1 MYNIKRLIELGKKY
15 LNDKSVNDDL
25 KELLL
30 NNLMDDYNLSG
41 QLVYSEDLYD
51 VLGIDKKFWVLDD
64 MIKVGYEINKIA
76 GLNPLQNLNHKNYRL
91 FANLS
96 AIAEYM
102 LVTPVQ
108 YVTYKRYG
116 LYDSNYNVTSTLARL
131 IDKISNSV
139 DDADVYMRILRVE
152 MQYLIDT
159 YGTIEIDLSDKYVNK
174 LDINKLVP
182 KEYIESDHKYLNDD
196 LMNIIENLISACHKK
211 YRSKRHYRNVRDTL
225 DISSADS
232 VDEIK
237 DRIADKSL
245 DIDKTIELLKE
256 LQAKLKTL

>member
-1 MYNIKRLIELGKKY
+1 MYNIERLIELGKKY
-15 LNDKSVNDDL
+15 LNDKNVNDDL
-25 KELLL
+25 KVLLL
-30 NNLMDDYNLSG
+30 DNLMDDYNLSG

-96 AIAEYM
+96 TILEYM
-102 LVTPVQ
+102 LVIPVQ

-116 LYDSNYNVTSTLARL
+116 LYDSSYNVTSTLARL
-131 IDKISNSV
+131 IDKISNN
-139 DDADVYMRILRVE
+139 DDGDVYLRVLRVE

-159 YGTIEIDLSDKYVNK
+159 YGTIDIDLSDKYANK
-174 LDINKLVP
+174 LDINKLVL
-182 KEYIESDHKYLNDD
+182 KEYMESDRKYLNND
-196 LMNIIENLISACHKK
+196 LINIIENLVSTCHKNIEVNGIM
-211 YRSKRHYRNVRDTL
+211 RNVRDAL
-225 DISSADS
+225 DVSSADS

-237 DRIADKSL
+237 DRIDDKSL

>member
-1 MYNIKRLIELGKKY
+1 
-15 LNDKSVNDDL
+15 
-25 KELLL
+25 
-30 NNLMDDYNLSG
+30 MDDYNLSG

-102 LVTPVQ
+102 LVIPVQ

-131 IDKISNSV
+131 IDKISNS
-139 DDADVYMRILRVE
+139 DDADVYLRVLRVE
-152 MQYLIDT
+152 IQYLIDT
-159 YGTIEIDLSDKYVNK
+159 YGTIDIDLSDKYANK
-174 LDINKLVP
+174 LDINKLVL
-182 KEYIESDHKYLNDD
+182 KEYMESDRKYLNND
-196 LMNIIENLISACHKK
+196 LINIIENLVSTCHKK
-211 YRSKRHYRNVRDTL
+211 Y
-225 DISSADS
+225 
-232 VDEIK
+232 
-237 DRIADKSL
+237 
-245 DIDKTIELLKE
+245 
-256 LQAKLKTL
+256 

>member
-1 MYNIKRLIELGKKY
+1 MYNIKKLIELCKKY
-15 LNDKSVNDDL
+15 LNDKNVNNDL

-30 NNLMDDYNLSG
+30 DSLIDDYNLSG
-41 QLVYSEDLYD
+41 QLIYSEDLYD

-64 MIKVGYEINKIA
+64 MIKVGYAINKIA
-76 GLNPLQNLNHKNYRL
+76 GLDPLQNLNHKNYRL

-102 LVTPVQ
+102 LVIPVQ

-131 IDKISNSV
+131 IDKISNS
-139 DDADVYMRILRVE
+139 DDADVYLRVLRVE
-152 MQYLIDT
+152 IQYLIDT
-159 YGTIEIDLSDKYVNK
+159 YGTIEIDLSDKYANK
-174 LDINKLVP
+174 LDINKLVL
-182 KEYIESDHKYLNDD
+182 KEYMESDRKYLNND
-196 LMNIIENLISACHKK
+196 LMNIIENLISTCHKNIEVNGIM
-211 YRSKRHYRNVRDTL
+211 RNVRDAL
-225 DISSADS
+225 DVSSADS

-237 DRIADKSL
+237 DRIDDKSL

>member
-1 MYNIKRLIELGKKY
+1 MYNIERLIELGKKY
-15 LNDKSVNDDL
+15 LNDKNVNNDL

-30 NNLMDDYNLSG
+30 DSLMDDYNLSG

-102 LVTPVQ
+102 LVIPVQ
-108 YVTYKRYG
+108 YATYKRYG
-116 LYDSNYNVTSTLARL
+116 LYDSNYNVTSTLVRL
-131 IDKISNSV
+131 IDKISNSA
-139 DDADVYMRILRVE
+139 DDADVYMRVLRVE

-159 YGTIEIDLSDKYVNK
+159 YGTIEIDLSDKYANK
-174 LDINKLVP
+174 LDMNKLVP
-182 KEYIESDHKYLNDD
+182 KEYMESDRKYLNNN
-196 LMNIIENLISACHKK
+196 LMNIIENLVSTCHKNIEVNGIM
-211 YRSKRHYRNVRDTL
+211 RNVRDAL
-225 DISSADS
+225 DVSSADS

-237 DRIADKSL
+237 GRIDDKSL

>member
-1 MYNIKRLIELGKKY
+1 MYNIERLIELGKKY
-15 LNDKSVNDDL
+15 LNDKNVNNDL

-41 QLVYSEDLYD
+41 QLIYSEDLYD

-64 MIKVGYEINKIA
+64 MIKVGYKINKIA

-96 AIAEYM
+96 TIAEYI
-102 LVTPVQ
+102 LVIPVQ

-131 IDKISNSV
+131 IDKISNS
-139 DDADVYMRILRVE
+139 DDADVYLRVLRVE

-159 YGTIEIDLSDKYVNK
+159 YGTIEIDLSDKYANK
-174 LDINKLVP
+174 LDINKLVL
-182 KEYIESDHKYLNDD
+182 KEYMESDHKYLNND
-196 LMNIIENLISACHKK
+196 LMNIIENLISTCHKNIEVNDIM
-211 YRSKRHYRNVRDTL
+211 RNVRDAL
-225 DISSADS
+225 DVSSADS

-237 DRIADKSL
+237 DKIDDKSL

>member
-1 MYNIKRLIELGKKY
+1 MYNIERLIELGKKY
-15 LNDKSVNDDL
+15 LNDKNVNNDL

-30 NNLMDDYNLSG
+30 NNLMDGYNLSG

-96 AIAEYM
+96 TIAEYI
-102 LVTPVQ
+102 LVIPVQ

-131 IDKISNSV
+131 IDKISNS
-139 DDADVYMRILRVE
+139 DDADVYLRVLRVE
-152 MQYLIDT
+152 IQYLIDT
-159 YGTIEIDLSDKYVNK
+159 YGTIDIDLSDKYANK
-174 LDINKLVP
+174 LDINKLVL
-182 KEYIESDHKYLNDD
+182 KEYMESDRKYLNND
-196 LMNIIENLISACHKK
+196 LINIIENLVSTCHKNIEVNGIM
-211 YRSKRHYRNVRDTL
+211 RNVRDAL
-225 DISSADS
+225 DVSSADS

-237 DRIADKSL
+237 DRIDDKSL